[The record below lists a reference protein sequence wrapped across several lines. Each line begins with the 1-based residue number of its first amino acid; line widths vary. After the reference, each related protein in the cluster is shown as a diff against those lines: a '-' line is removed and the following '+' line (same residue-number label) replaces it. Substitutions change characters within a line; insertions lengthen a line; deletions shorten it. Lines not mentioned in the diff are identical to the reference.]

1 MNEAYKAGKFE
12 RFGISNYSA
21 RQVEELVSICEK
33 NGWVKPS
40 VYQVSSANPFT
51 LTQYD
56 TISNQVPMH
65 RASITP
71 FHEAMKTICFPF

>member
-21 RQVEELVSICEK
+21 QQVEELVSICEK

-40 VYQVSSANPFT
+40 VYQVSPTNLSTVYAPS
-51 LTQYD
+51 LT
-56 TISNQVPMH
+56 S
-65 RASITP
+65 
-71 FHEAMKTICFPF
+71 FHPPGPVQRYFSGQ

>member
-21 RQVEELVSICEK
+21 QQVEELVSICEK

-40 VYQVSSANPFT
+40 VYQVSPANLFT
-51 LTQYD
+51 LYVSFLTWSHSPGPVQRYF
-56 TISNQVPMH
+56 SGQ
-65 RASITP
+65 
-71 FHEAMKTICFPF
+71 